1 MVVDSSGPRCG
12 SRVARVWVVSSSYI
26 KHKKEKGKE
35 VLKKMTCA
43 CAYVGKPV
51 MWTAKP
57 GKQAQVKLQVKARGS
72 SPTVVYPERARRKPK
87 AQTTPEAQARTR
99 TPKKATTEK
108 KPEKTYTVT
117 SPGEIINVNSHSA
130 IFGLVAIPLGCHLGL
145 AVRSWLGGCLGFG
158 GAGRKE
164 KERKK
169 KKKFRWL
176 GLGGTAAK

>member
-87 AQTTPEAQARTR
+87 PR
-99 TPKKATTEK
+99 PKLKQEHGHQK
-108 KPEKTYTVT
+108 KRQQRKNQRKLTLSRVLVKSSMLTVT
-117 SPGEIINVNSHSA
+117 VPSLALLLS
-130 IFGLVAIPLGCHLGL
+130 PLGAILGL
-145 AVRSWLGGCLGFG
+145 RLE
-158 GAGRKE
+158 AG
-164 KERKK
+164 
-169 KKKFRWL
+169 
-176 GLGGTAAK
+176 